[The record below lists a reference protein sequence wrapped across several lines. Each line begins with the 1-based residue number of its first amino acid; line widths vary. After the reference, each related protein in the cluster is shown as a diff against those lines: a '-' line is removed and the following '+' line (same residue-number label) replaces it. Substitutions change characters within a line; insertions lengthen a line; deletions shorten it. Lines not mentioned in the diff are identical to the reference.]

1 MRRPDDKPALRVQR
15 LAADGEQ
22 EHDLTEEGGPTEE
35 GLPPEVDGDSSTP
48 ESRKLH
54 ELIIQLGRY
63 RSLRDPLHGI
73 CEDHQL
79 TPTQIHALMWLGNDG
94 PTNVGVLAQRIG
106 ITKKTITGVVDR
118 LEDMKL
124 VERTRD
130 AEDRRAVVAR
140 LTQQGEALFHR
151 INRSVDQGL
160 RRMLDLLEPEDRE
173 SLFGVL
179 ERVLQRL
186 GRSTAQAV

>member
-1 MRRPDDKPALRVQR
+1 MRRPDDRPAARVQP
-15 LAADGEQ
+15 LAAEGEQ
-22 EHDLTEEGGPTEE
+22 ELDLTEEGGPAEE
-35 GLPPEVDGDSSTP
+35 GLPPELDEDTSTP
-48 ESRKLH
+48 ESRRLH
-54 ELIIQLGRY
+54 ELIMQLGRY

-94 PTNVGVLAQRIG
+94 PTHVGVLAQRIG

-124 VERTRD
+124 VERARD
-130 AEDRRAVVAR
+130 AGDRRAVVAR
-140 LTQQGEALFHR
+140 LTDRGTALYDR

-160 RRMLDLLEPEDRE
+160 RRMLDLMEPEDQE
-173 SLFGVL
+173 SLFGLL
-179 ERVLQRL
+179 ERVLKRL
-186 GRSTAQAV
+186 GSRTQAV

>member
-1 MRRPDDKPALRVQR
+1 MRRPDDKPALRVEP
-15 LAADGEQ
+15 LAVTGEP
-22 EHDLTEEGGPTEE
+22 EHELVEEGGLSDE
-35 GLPPEVDGDSSTP
+35 GLPPEVDVDASTE
-48 ESRKLH
+48 ESRRLH

-73 CEDHQL
+73 CENHQL

-118 LEDMKL
+118 LEHMNL
-124 VERTRD
+124 VERARD

-140 LTQQGEALFHR
+140 LTERGEALYHQ

-160 RRMLDLLEPEDRE
+160 RRVLELLEPDDQA
-173 SLFGVL
+173 SLFGLL

-186 GRSTAQAV
+186 ASRAQAM

>member
-1 MRRPDDKPALRVQR
+1 MRRPDDKPALRVQP
-15 LAADGEQ
+15 LAGDGE
-22 EHDLTEEGGPTEE
+22 EELE
-35 GLPPEVDGDSSTP
+35 LPEVDVDASTP

-54 ELIIQLGRY
+54 ELIMQLGRH

-118 LEDMKL
+118 LEHMTL

-130 AEDRRAVVAR
+130 SEDRRAVVAR
-140 LTQQGEALFHR
+140 LTPRGEALYQQ

-160 RRMLDLLEPEDRE
+160 RRMLDLLEPEDQE
-173 SLFGVL
+173 SLFGLL

-186 GRSTAQAV
+186 ARGAQAV

>member
-15 LAADGEQ
+15 LAEAGEP
-22 EHDLTEEGGPTEE
+22 DVSEEGGPVDE
-35 GLPPEVDGDSSTP
+35 GLLPEVDVDASTP
-48 ESRKLH
+48 ESRRLH

-94 PTNVGVLAQRIG
+94 PTHVGVLAQRIG

-124 VERTRD
+124 VERARD
-130 AEDRRAVVAR
+130 AEDRRAVVAK
-140 LTQQGEALFHR
+140 LTEHGEALFTR
-151 INRSVDQGL
+151 INRSLDQGL
-160 RRMLDLLEPEDRE
+160 RRMLALLEPEDRE
-173 SLFGVL
+173 SLFGLL

-186 GRSTAQAV
+186 GRSNVQAV

>member
-1 MRRPDDKPALRVQR
+1 MRQPDDKLALHVQP
-15 LAADGEQ
+15 LVGDGEK
-22 EHDLTEEGGPTEE
+22 EHDLAG
-35 GLPPEVDGDSSTP
+35 VDVDASTP

-54 ELIIQLGRY
+54 ELIMRLGRH
-63 RSLRDPLHGI
+63 RSLRDPLNGI

-79 TPTQIHALMWLGNDG
+79 TPTQLHALIWLGNDG

-118 LEDMKL
+118 LDHMHL

-140 LTQQGEALFHR
+140 LTQQGEALFLR
-151 INRSVDQGL
+151 INRSLDQGL

-173 SLFGVL
+173 SLFGLL

-186 GRSTAQAV
+186 GRNSTQAE

>member
-1 MRRPDDKPALRVQR
+1 MRRPDDKPALRVQPSE
-15 LAADGEQ
+15 ADGEE
-22 EHDLTEEGGPTEE
+22 EHDLAEVEG
-35 GLPPEVDGDSSTP
+35 DASTP

-54 ELIIQLGRY
+54 ELIMQLGRH

-79 TPTQIHALMWLGNDG
+79 TPTQLHALMWLGNDG

-130 AEDRRAVVAR
+130 SEDRRAVVAR
-140 LTQQGEALFHR
+140 LTQQGDALFRR

-160 RRMLDLLEPEDRE
+160 RRMLDLLEPDDRE
-173 SLFGVL
+173 SLFGLL

-186 GRSTAQAV
+186 GRNTAQPV

>member
-1 MRRPDDKPALRVQR
+1 MRRPDDKPALRVKP
-15 LAADGEQ
+15 LAVTGEP
-22 EHDLTEEGGPTEE
+22 EHDLGEEGGLSDE
-35 GLPPEVDGDSSTP
+35 GLPPEVDVDASTE
-48 ESRKLH
+48 ESRRLH
-54 ELIIQLGRY
+54 ELIMQLGRY

-118 LEDMKL
+118 LEHMDL
-124 VERTRD
+124 VERARD

-140 LTQQGEALFHR
+140 LTERGDALYHQ

-160 RRMLDLLEPEDRE
+160 RRMLELLEPDDQA
-173 SLFGVL
+173 SLFGLL

-186 GRSTAQAV
+186 ASRAQAM

>member
-1 MRRPDDKPALRVQR
+1 MRRPDDRPAARVR
-15 LAADGEQ
+15 PLAADGEQ
-22 EHDLTEEGGPTEE
+22 EQDLIEEGGPADE
-35 GLPPEVDGDSSTP
+35 GLPPEVDQDASTP
-48 ESRKLH
+48 ESRRLH
-54 ELIIQLGRY
+54 ELIMQLGRY

-94 PTNVGVLAQRIG
+94 PTHVGVLAQRIG

-124 VERTRD
+124 VERARD

-140 LTQQGEALFHR
+140 LTDQGTALYDR
-151 INRSVDQGL
+151 INLSVDQGL

-173 SLFGVL
+173 SLFGLL
-179 ERVLQRL
+179 ERVLKRL
-186 GRSTAQAV
+186 GNRAQTV

>member
-1 MRRPDDKPALRVQR
+1 MRVPANRPALRVQPSG
-15 LAADGEQ
+15 AGE
-22 EHDLTEEGGPTEE
+22 EELELTEEGGVTDDALPEAEQDSPT
-35 GLPPEVDGDSSTP
+35 PA
-48 ESRKLH
+48 SRRLH

-73 CEDHQL
+73 CESNQL

-94 PTNVGVLAQRIG
+94 PTHVGVLAQRVG

-130 AEDRRAVVAR
+130 AEDRRAVVAQ
-140 LTQQGEALFHR
+140 LTTEGVKLFNL
-151 INRSVDQGL
+151 ISRSVDQGL
-160 RRMLDLLEPEDRE
+160 RRMLDLLPADDQEA
-173 SLFGVL
+173 LFGLL
-179 ERVLQRL
+179 ERVLKRL
-186 GRSTAQAV
+186 GGPASEQAL